1 MCCLCPAEP
10 KQREPVVTEE
20 ITYEVADYVAT
31 VTINRPDRRNAIDL
45 AAQDRLVQLLDDA
58 LADPR
63 VRVVV
68 VTGAG
73 DRAFCSGV
81 DLKELDDLARSGK
94 QVSTPMTG
102 TSRNVFEALL
112 ETYKP
117 TIAALNGPAVAGGC
131 ELALACDLRIAAEH
145 AFIGL
150 PEARRGMGANFASV
164 VLPRL
169 LPRAVA
175 LEMLYTGVHM
185 DAPTAA
191 RWGLYNRTVPSDQL
205 RGAVAEVA
213 STIAS
218 NAPLTVRRFKE
229 MAVKGWELPVHS
241 ALRLNVGP
249 NPYTSRDREEGVRA
263 YLEGRQPQWE
273 GR

>member
-1 MCCLCPAEP
+1 M
-10 KQREPVVTEE
+10 TDE
-20 ITYEVADYVAT
+20 ICYEVADYVAT
-31 VTINRPDRRNAIDL
+31 ITINRPDRRNAIDRL
-45 AAQDRLVQLLDDA
+45 AQERLVQLCDDA
-58 LADPR
+58 LADPG
-63 VRVVV
+63 VRVIVL
-68 VTGAG
+68 TGAG
-73 DRAFCSGV
+73 DRAFCSGA
-81 DLKELDDLARSGK
+81 DLKELDDIARSGN

-145 AFIGL
+145 AFLGL

-185 DAPTAA
+185 DAATAV
-191 RWGLYNRTVPSDQL
+191 RWGLYNRTVPADGL
-205 RGAVAEVA
+205 RGAVTEMAG
-213 STIAS
+213 TIAA
-218 NAPLTVRRFKE
+218 NAPLTVRRYKE

>member
-10 KQREPVVTEE
+10 KQREPVVTGE

-45 AAQDRLVQLLDDA
+45 AAQERLVQVFDDA

-145 AFIGL
+145 AFIGF

>member
-1 MCCLCPAEP
+1 MS
-10 KQREPVVTEE
+10 EE
-20 ITYEVADYVAT
+20 IGYEITDHVAA
-31 VTINRPDRRNAIDL
+31 VTINRPQRRNAIDR
-45 AAQDRLVQLLDDA
+45 AAQERLVQLFDEA
-58 LADPR
+58 SADPE

-68 VTGAG
+68 LTGTG
-73 DRAFCSGV
+73 ERSFCSGA
-81 DLKELDDLARSGK
+81 DLKELDDIARSGR

-102 TSRNVFEALL
+102 SSRNVFETLL

-131 ELALACDLRIAAEH
+131 ELALACDLRIASEH
-145 AFIGL
+145 AFLSL
-150 PEARRGMGANFASV
+150 PEAMRGMGANFASV
-164 VLPRL
+164 MLPRL

-185 DAPTAA
+185 DAATAA
-191 RWGLYNRTVPSDQL
+191 KWGLYNRIVPADVL
-205 RGAVAEVA
+205 HGTVAE
-213 STIAS
+213 IAGS
-218 NAPLTVRRFKE
+218 IAANAPLTIRRYKE
-229 MAVKGWELPVHS
+229 MAVKAWELPVPS

-249 NPYTSRDREEGVRA
+249 NPYASRDREEGVRA

>member
-1 MCCLCPAEP
+1 
-10 KQREPVVTEE
+10 VNEE
-20 ITYEVADYVAT
+20 VCYEVADYVAT
-31 VTINRPDRRNAIDL
+31 ITINRPDRRNAIDRM
-45 AAQDRLVQLLDDA
+45 AQERLVQLCDDA
-58 LADPR
+58 LADPG
-63 VRVVV
+63 VRVIVL
-68 VTGAG
+68 TGAG
-73 DRAFCSGV
+73 DRAFCSGA
-81 DLKELDDLARSGK
+81 DLKELDDIARSGK

-145 AFIGL
+145 AFLGL

-185 DAPTAA
+185 DAATAV
-191 RWGLYNRTVPSDQL
+191 RWGLYNRTVPADGL
-205 RGAVAEVA
+205 RGAVAEMA
-213 STIAS
+213 GIIAA
-218 NAPLTVRRFKE
+218 NAPLTVRRYKE

-263 YLEGRQPQWE
+263 YLERRPPQWE

>member
-1 MCCLCPAEP
+1 MN
-10 KQREPVVTEE
+10 EE
-20 ITYEVADYVAT
+20 VCYEVADYVAT
-31 VTINRPDRRNAIDL
+31 ITINRPDRRNAIDRM
-45 AAQDRLVQLLDDA
+45 AQERLVQLCDDA
-58 LADPR
+58 LADPG
-63 VRVVV
+63 VRVIVL
-68 VTGAG
+68 TGAG
-73 DRAFCSGV
+73 DRAFCSGA
-81 DLKELDDLARSGK
+81 DLKELDDIARSGN

-145 AFIGL
+145 AFLGL
-150 PEARRGMGANFASV
+150 PEAQRGMGANFASV

-185 DAPTAA
+185 DAATAV
-191 RWGLYNRTVPSDQL
+191 RWGLYNRTVPADGL
-205 RGAVAEVA
+205 RGAVAEMA
-213 STIAS
+213 GTIAA
-218 NAPLTVRRFKE
+218 NAPLTVRRYKE